1 MAKMVYV
8 VKGDHD
14 GIIGVMGNKKQAI
27 KLGQAYCSDYLKS
40 VQDLS
45 INPLAIKVDDRQ
57 HCILVGDDVAIEKW
71 RLGEFSS
78 HCSFK
83 D

>member
-8 VKGDHD
+8 VTGDQD

-27 KLGQAYCSDYLKS
+27 KLGQSYCSDCLKTY
-40 VQDLS
+40 QDLS
-45 INPLAIKVDDRQ
+45 INPLAIKVNDDE
-57 HCILVGDDVAIEKW
+57 HVVFVGDNVTIEKW
-71 RLGEFSS
+71 NLGA
-78 HCSFK
+78 CYSFGN